1 MTQTVR
7 QTSLETHREIAA
19 KGLLKNQRGLVYRWL
34 IRVGPC
40 TAGELAQEMSA
51 HCNGLAEIRHMVS
64 RRLPELRDRGVAQE
78 VGDRVCRVGGR
89 KSIVWDAAG
98 APSTRVTPNNRLRPT
113 KAELRAAVVEL
124 RSLSTLAAMN
134 GRPFSGALERVAEW
148 LEGKT

>member
-1 MTQTVR
+1 MTQPVR
-7 QTSLETHREIAA
+7 QTSLETYREIAA

-40 TAGELAQEMSA
+40 TAGELAYEMAAHGDGVQET
-51 HCNGLAEIRHMVS
+51 RHMVS
-64 RRLPELRDRGVAQE
+64 RRLPELRDGGVSQE
-78 VGDRVCRVGGR
+78 VGERVCRVGGR
-89 KSIVWDAAG
+89 KSIVWAATGLTG
-98 APSTRVTPNNRLRPT
+98 APLPPNRSRPT

-134 GRPFSGALERVAEW
+134 GRPFSGALGRVTEW